1 MGGACVRM
9 AVATPESGHKVVG
22 QVQLGT
28 PHLYAFLLIICLCA
42 PVGAS
47 DEHAAFVP
55 ADRVC

>member
-1 MGGACVRM
+1 M